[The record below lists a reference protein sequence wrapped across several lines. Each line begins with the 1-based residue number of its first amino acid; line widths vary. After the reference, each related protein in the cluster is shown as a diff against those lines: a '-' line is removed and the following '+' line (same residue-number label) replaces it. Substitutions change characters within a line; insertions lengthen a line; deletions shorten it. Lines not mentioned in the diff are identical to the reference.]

1 MADSDTGVYLHDTIK
16 FNDRISVIFEL
27 LVTEWLAKKMRDS

>member
-1 MADSDTGVYLHDTIK
+1 MMMADADIGVYLHDTIK

-27 LVTEWLAKKMRDS
+27 LVKE